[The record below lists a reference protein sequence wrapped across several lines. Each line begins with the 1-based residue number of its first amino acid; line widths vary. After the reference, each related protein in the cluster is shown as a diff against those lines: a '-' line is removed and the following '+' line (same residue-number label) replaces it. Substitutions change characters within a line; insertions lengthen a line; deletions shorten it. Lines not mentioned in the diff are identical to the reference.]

1 MLVEAFE
8 SLIAFE
14 AFWNVLLLDEMAR
27 DVNEG
32 EGEIEG
38 DEDMG
43 E

>member
-32 EGEIEG
+32 EIEG